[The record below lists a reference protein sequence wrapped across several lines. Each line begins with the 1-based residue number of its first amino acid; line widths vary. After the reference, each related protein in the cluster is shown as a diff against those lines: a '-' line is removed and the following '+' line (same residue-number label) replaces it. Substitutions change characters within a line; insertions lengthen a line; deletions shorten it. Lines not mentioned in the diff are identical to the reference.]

1 MLKLVLFFNKNFFK
15 ISLSILSFW
24 ISTNLYAQKVHI
36 KKFEQEFAESF
47 KTKPKLDIKL
57 DNRFSFIRAEDVKT
71 LGVKFGLSFN
81 RRFKVGIGV
90 NQMITSTGNKIS
102 VSDTTLSVKL
112 DYFYFSPY
120 AEYTFYNSKK
130 WAFSLATQLG
140 FGEAR
145 YEYKLNNKEVEL
157 AKTLVLSYEPA
168 MLIDYKIIRWFGIGT
183 GVGYRIVY
191 YKRSVIEEQF
201 SSPQIIAKLKIYLGE
216 IVRTISGKEWQ
227 IDD

>member
-1 MLKLVLFFNKNFFK
+1 MRNFFK
-15 ISLSILSFW
+15 ISINILLFW
-24 ISTNLYAQKVHI
+24 IATSLYAQTNNSET
-36 KKFEQEFAESF
+36 FEQEFTESF

-57 DNRFSFIRAEDVKT
+57 DNRFSFIRSDDVKT
-71 LGVKFGLSFN
+71 LGVKVGLSFN
-81 RRFKVGIGV
+81 RRFKVGLGV

-102 VSDTTLSVKL
+102 VNDTIRSVDL

-130 WAFSLATQLG
+130 WAFSLAAQLG

-168 MLIDYKIIRWFGIGT
+168 MLIDYKIVRWFGIGT

-191 YKRSVIEEQF
+191 YKRSVIEERF
-201 SSPQIIAKLKIYLGE
+201 SSPQIIVKLKIYLGE

>member
-1 MLKLVLFFNKNFFK
+1 MRNFFK
-15 ISLSILSFW
+15 ISINILFFW
-24 ISTNLYAQKVHI
+24 IATSLYAQTNNSET
-36 KKFEQEFAESF
+36 FEQEFTESF

-71 LGVKFGLSFN
+71 LGVKVGLSFN
-81 RRFKVGIGV
+81 RRFKVGLGV
-90 NQMITSTGNKIS
+90 NQMIRSTGNKIS
-102 VSDTTLSVKL
+102 VNDTIRSVDL

-130 WAFSLATQLG
+130 WAFSLAAQLG

-168 MLIDYKIIRWFGIGT
+168 MLIDYKIVRWFGIGT

-191 YKRSVIEEQF
+191 YKRSVIEERF
-201 SSPQIIAKLKIYLGE
+201 SSPQIIVKLKIYLGE

>member
-1 MLKLVLFFNKNFFK
+1 MRGILKINIIALFFLLN
-15 ISLSILSFW
+15 LS
-24 ISTNLYAQKVHI
+24 LYAQKTYPET
-36 KKFEQEFAESF
+36 FEQEFTESF
-47 KTKPKLDIKL
+47 RTKPKLDIKL
-57 DNRFSFIRAEDVKT
+57 DNRFSFIRSDDVKT
-71 LGVKFGLSFN
+71 LGVKVGLSFN
-81 RRFKVGIGV
+81 RRFKVGLGV

-102 VSDTTLSVKL
+102 VNDTIRSVDL

-130 WAFSLATQLG
+130 WAFSLAAQLG

-191 YKRSVIEEQF
+191 YKRSVIEERF
-201 SSPQIIAKLKIYLGE
+201 SSPQIIVKLKIYLGE